1 MAGQSRIYKLNILAD
16 TKGLTDGLNKAN
28 QQVSGASGK
37 IGSAFKKIGVA
48 VAAAGVAASA
58 FAVKLGVDAVKAAS
72 DLSETVA
79 KAGQIFGSSAKQVE
93 EFAANAANA
102 LGQSKQQALDAAS
115 TFAVF
120 GKSAGLAGD
129 DLVKFSTDFTVL
141 ASDLASFNNTTP
153 DEAITAIGSALRGE
167 AEPLRRFGVLLDDAS
182 LRAAALELGI
192 VSTTKNALTPQ
203 QKVLAAQALIYKQTG
218 DAQGDFLRTSDGLAN
233 SQRILTAQIENV
245 KTSIGTALLPVATE
259 LFQFIG
265 SKLIPI
271 LTNFSESFSKQA
283 TPAIEN
289 MRKIVADFVLPALK
303 NLWYF
308 ITEFIVPTLRNILEP
323 VLGLVR
329 RAFEFLSD
337 KVRENR
343 EGLDVFIAIALKLA
357 GFVRDTV
364 APILGGILATAFNL
378 VVRAVGLA
386 IDNFAK
392 VFEIIGKVA
401 RFLGFDFSL
410 EVGKATK
417 TVNNLNTGTVDA
429 YKSFAEQSRTI
440 KEDVLPATSLLT
452 AGTDALTESNK
463 GLAASSKQ
471 VTAALKEQFTAK
483 QSLDLIRSGF
493 GSAVGVSGGFGLPG
507 GESIRSAAELV
518 GQFGG
523 LVPGFNQLPTDP
535 FFGFGRGSDI
545 GSFKPNA
552 GVVNINVNGTVVD
565 PEGAARAIEQLLTDS
580 NARGGALFS
589 DVFGINP

>member
-1 MAGQSRIYKLNILAD
+1 
-16 TKGLTDGLNKAN
+16 
-28 QQVSGASGK
+28 
-37 IGSAFKKIGVA
+37 
-48 VAAAGVAASA
+48 
-58 FAVKLGVDAVKAAS
+58 
-72 DLSETVA
+72 
-79 KAGQIFGSSAKQVE
+79 
-93 EFAANAANA
+93 
-102 LGQSKQQALDAAS
+102 
-115 TFAVF
+115 
-120 GKSAGLAGD
+120 
-129 DLVKFSTDFTVL
+129 
-141 ASDLASFNNTTP
+141 
-153 DEAITAIGSALRGE
+153 
-167 AEPLRRFGVLLDDAS
+167 
-182 LRAAALELGI
+182 
-192 VSTTKNALTPQ
+192 
-203 QKVLAAQALIYKQTG
+203 
-218 DAQGDFLRTSDGLAN
+218 
-233 SQRILTAQIENV
+233 
-245 KTSIGTALLPVATE
+245 
-259 LFQFIG
+259 
-265 SKLIPI
+265 
-271 LTNFSESFSKQA
+271 
-283 TPAIEN
+283 

-440 KEDVLPATSLLT
+440 KEDVLPATNLLT
-452 AGTDALTESNK
+452 AGTDALTSSNNS
-463 GLAASSKQ
+463 LAASSKQ

-493 GSAVGVSGGFGLPG
+493 GSAVGTTSVGALAG
-507 GESIRSAAELV
+507 GESVRSAAELV

-523 LVPGFNQLPTDP
+523 FVPGFNQLPTDP

-545 GSFKPNA
+545 GSFKQGS
-552 GVVNINVNGTVVD
+552 GVVNINVNGTVID
-565 PEGAARAIEQLLTDS
+565 PEGAARAIEQLLADS